1 MAAPLPPEPLAAVSR
16 LPRYVPGTTASLP
29 DGRPG
34 YKLSSNESPFPLP
47 EPIVQAMSRA
57 CAEASRYPASGRAL
71 AERLAGRHG
80 LEPREVAVAGGSLE
94 LLRDLLLAYTGPGTS
109 VVYGWRSYEAYPILA
124 GSCGART
131 VPVPLRAES
140 VDLRALAGAI
150 APDTRMVLLA
160 DPNNPTGTALDFDEV
175 EAFAR
180 LLPASCLLVVDQ
192 AYCEFGDPK
201 SASRALQLRSELP
214 NLVVTRTFS
223 KAFALA
229 GMRVGWC
236 AAHPQVVETLERI
249 ALPFTL
255 TAPAEAGALAALDL
269 EAELARR
276 VQTII
281 KEREEL
287 TDGLRRLGLTV
298 PRSRANFVWLPL
310 GARAQEFAAACSNS
324 GVSVR
329 CFAGEGVRVT
339 VGLAEENRAVLEA
352 AASFAR
358 GVAPS

>member
-131 VPVPLRAES
+131 VPVPLREES
-140 VDLRALAGAI
+140 IDLQALADAV

-160 DPNNPTGTALDFDEV
+160 DPNNPTGTALDFKEV
-175 EAFAR
+175 EAFAGR
-180 LLPASCLLVVDQ
+180 LPDSCLLVLDQ
-192 AYCEFGDPK
+192 AYCEFGDPE
-201 SASRALQLRSELP
+201 SASRALWLRSELP

-236 AAHPQVVETLERI
+236 AAHPQVVATLEAV

-255 TAPAEAGALAALDL
+255 TAPAQAGALAALGL
-269 EAELARR
+269 EAELSRR
-276 VQTII
+276 AGLLVA
-281 KEREEL
+281 ERDRLATSLREL
-287 TDGLRRLGLTV
+287 GFPV
-298 PRSRANFVWLPL
+298 PTSRANFLWLPL
-310 GARAQEFAAACSNS
+310 GERSSEFASACSGA

-339 VGLAEENRAVLEA
+339 VGLPEENQAVLEA
-352 AASFAR
+352 AAAYLR
-358 GVAPS
+358 EGRPA